1 MPTAAL
7 SGLKKFKWLRER
19 MKNVS
24 SATVLMNHI
33 KDFLLREEKIDLEKI
48 TNAMH
53 SQVMKCLFNLFNF
66 LLLPFCEDVRL
77 IWIPR
82 ENVCACADFYQII
95 IIIAD
100 NLKTNKLVPI
110 TSPMP

>member
-33 KDFLLREEKIDLEKI
+33 KDFLLREEKIELEKI

-66 LLLPFCEDVRL
+66 LLLAFCEDVGLYGHRGKMSVHVFISL
-77 IWIPR
+77 LLLR
-82 ENVCACADFYQII
+82 II
-95 IIIAD
+95 
-100 NLKTNKLVPI
+100 
-110 TSPMP
+110 

>member
-33 KDFLLREEKIDLEKI
+33 KDFLLREEKIDSV
-48 TNAMH
+48 T
-53 SQVMKCLFNLFNF
+53 SQC
-66 LLLPFCEDVRL
+66 
-77 IWIPR
+77 R
-82 ENVCACADFYQII
+82 ERF
-95 IIIAD
+95 
-100 NLKTNKLVPI
+100 
-110 TSPMP
+110 